1 MGALQ
6 LALLLALG
14 PGQPD
19 SLPVYA
25 DAPTR
30 ALVARAMERHRYQDT
45 LVNDYRAHI
54 DYRMSFALG
63 KRRWARLPPVA
74 VEEQTGSVAWQ
85 RPNDLRVNIEG
96 ARSRARWADVDISS
110 AFDRPWFVP
119 RALGDS
125 VRIFGQDFPDRA
137 ALHPLA
143 ADGPDWYSYALTD
156 SVRVTT
162 QDGRR
167 ITLYTVRVVPRRN
180 GPSLIAGR
188 MVLDGET
195 AEVVRLAFRYV
206 GTALWSS
213 PESDTPEDSASARRE
228 NKLVSRILRVDAEL
242 EYSLQ
247 DRRYWMPYRQV
258 IAGEVKIP
266 VIGDI
271 VIPFELSTTFTDYEI
286 NTGQPIPFQVAIPDS
301 EDFVRIG
308 RRRDSTSAVEYASDR
323 DGSHFEIRTA
333 PRAELSRYAW
343 PDSLELDQSP
353 EDAQRTFDMMQDL
366 AHIAED
372 LPDEL
377 TGRRRYGI
385 EYERVA
391 DVFRYN
397 RVQGLSAGLGYQV
410 DVPGVA
416 FTRARGTVRFG
427 LSDSRVMGQV
437 GLVREAP
444 EGRLSLTGYRRLAE
458 VDVIQPVGDIGNSL
472 NGLFAGHDNAD
483 YYLAEGVSLGYET
496 SLGVGL
502 DLAAEVRAEHQSS
515 TPAEAHSA
523 INDFFGGTGDFPGNP
538 PVLAGN
544 FLGTT
549 LKLSG
554 QGGMGSWTVAGD
566 FLGGEGEVAA
576 RVSGEWGR
584 SFGRANGL
592 TLRARG
598 GMGTAP
604 ALPQTLFRVG
614 GLGTVRGFDYGS
626 RIGQAFWAV
635 QADYAVAGGLGLRPV
650 VFMDAGQAGP
660 LDGLAGQDLLVGGGV
675 GVSILRGLI
684 RFDLSHPITHD
695 DTGLRFDIVFAAP
708 R

>member
-1 MGALQ
+1 MGTLQ

-14 PGQPD
+14 PVQSD
-19 SLPVYA
+19 SLPIYA

-45 LVNDYRAHI
+45 LVTDYRARFT
-54 DYRMSFALG
+54 YRMSFAFG
-63 KRRWARLPPVA
+63 RRRWARLPPVA
-74 VEEQTGSVAWQ
+74 VEEQTGNVAWQ
-85 RPNDLRVNIEG
+85 RPNDLRVEVEG
-96 ARSRARWADVDISS
+96 ARSRARWADVNISS
-110 AFDRPWFVP
+110 VFDRPWFVP
-119 RALGDS
+119 RALSDS

-167 ITLYTVRVVPRRN
+167 ITLYTIKVVPRRL

-188 MVLDGET
+188 MVLEGDN
-195 AEVVRLAFRYV
+195 AEVVRLSFRYV

-213 PESDTPEDSASARRE
+213 PENPTPEDSAAARRE
-228 NKLVSRILRVDAEL
+228 NNLVSRILRVDADL

-258 IAGEVKIP
+258 IAGEVKLPI
-266 VIGDI
+266 IGDI
-271 VIPFELSTTFTDYEI
+271 VVPFELTTTFLDYDI

-301 EDFVRIG
+301 EDFVRHG
-308 RRRDSTSAVEYASDR
+308 SRSDSTSPREFASNR
-323 DGSHFEIRTA
+323 GGSHFEIRTA
-333 PRAELSRYAW
+333 PRVVLHQYEW
-343 PDSLELDQSP
+343 PDSLDLAMTP
-353 EDAQRTFDMMQDL
+353 EEAERTFDMMQDL

-397 RVQGLSAGLGYQV
+397 RVQGLSAGIGYQV

-427 LSDSRVMGQV
+427 LSDSRITGQL
-437 GLVREAP
+437 GLIREAP

-458 VDVIQPVGDIGNSL
+458 VDAIQSVGDIGNSL
-472 NGLFAGHDNAD
+472 NAIFAGHDNAD

-502 DLAAEVRAEHQSS
+502 DLGAEVRAESQSS

-538 PVLAGN
+538 SVLAGD
-544 FLGTT
+544 FLGATVKLNGRGSMGQWT
-549 LKLSG
+549 L
-554 QGGMGSWTVAGD
+554 AGE

-576 RVSGEWGR
+576 RASGEWGH
-584 SFGRANGL
+584 SFGRADGL

-598 GMGTAP
+598 GVGTAP

-626 RIGQAFWAV
+626 RVGQAFWAV
-635 QADYAVAGGLGLRPV
+635 QADYALAEGLGLRPV
-650 VFMDAGQAGP
+650 VFLDAGQTGP
-660 LDGLAGQDLLVGGGV
+660 LDGLADQDVLVGAGA

-684 RFDLSHPITHD
+684 RFDLSHPITHN
-695 DTGLRFDIVFAAP
+695 TNGLRFDIVFAAP